1 MDLGTKIAGIDDIK
15 DINWSSNAVVEA
27 LEREE
32 REIESN
38 IPDRDRVTGERWA
51 MWRYNVKL
59 FSPKV
64 DIIPSG
70 VTGECH
76 MVLRVF
82 IGSKD
87 SIDVRMFETLKHITA
102 ECPDKNRLVILHF
115 AEEPEIRSLY
125 AETFKELKRLKGI
138 RVFIKV
144 RGKRAYE
151 N

>member
-1 MDLGTKIAGIDDIK
+1 LGTKIVGIDDIK
-15 DINWSSNAVVEA
+15 DINWSSDAIAEA

-51 MWRYNVKL
+51 TWRYNVKL

-70 VTGECH
+70 VAGECH

-87 SIDVRMFETLKHITA
+87 SIDVRMFETLKHTTA

-115 AEEPEIRSLY
+115 AEDPEIRSLY
-125 AETFKELKRLKGI
+125 TETFKELKRLKGI

-144 RGKRAYE
+144 RGRRAYE

>member
-1 MDLGTKIAGIDDIK
+1 LGTKIAGIDDIK
-15 DINWSSNAVVEA
+15 DMNWSSDSIAEA

-38 IPDRDRVTGERWA
+38 IPDRDRFMGERWA

-64 DIIPSG
+64 DIIPG
-70 VTGECH
+70 DVGGGCH

-87 SIDVRMFETLKHITA
+87 SIDVRMFETLKHVTV

-125 AETFKELKRLKGI
+125 TKPSRSLGD
-138 RVFIKV
+138 
-144 RGKRAYE
+144 
-151 N
+151 

>member
-1 MDLGTKIAGIDDIK
+1 
-15 DINWSSNAVVEA
+15 
-27 LEREE
+27 
-32 REIESN
+32 
-38 IPDRDRVTGERWA
+38 

-59 FSPKV
+59 FPPKV

-87 SIDVRMFETLKHITA
+87 SIDVRMFETLKHTTV

-144 RGKRAYE
+144 RGRRAYE

>member
-1 MDLGTKIAGIDDIK
+1 LGTKIAGIDDIK
-15 DINWSSNAVVEA
+15 DINWSSDSIAEA

-38 IPDRDRVTGERWA
+38 IPDRDRFMGERWA

-64 DIIPSG
+64 DIIPG
-70 VTGECH
+70 DVGGECH
-76 MVLRVF
+76 MMLRVF

-87 SIDVRMFETLKHITA
+87 SIDVRMFETLRHVTV

-125 AETFKELKRLKGI
+125 TETFKELKRLKGI